1 MKKLIVIILALILV
15 MPITVR
21 ADYPLSDMS
30 VGDLEQLLKSVQK
43 EILSKSEWTEV
54 ELPVGFYVVGEDI
67 PEGHWTITTN
77 DYALIEY
84 FSKTD
89 ATGKTADALNGV
101 YYSVALGA
109 PGNDMETIYNTNEI
123 DIELKNGFYFTVSFR
138 SVIFK
143 PYTGRKSPFFN

>member
-54 ELPVGFYVVGEDI
+54 ELPVGFYVVG
-67 PEGHWTITTN
+67 
-77 DYALIEY
+77 
-84 FSKTD
+84 
-89 ATGKTADALNGV
+89 
-101 YYSVALGA
+101 
-109 PGNDMETIYNTNEI
+109 
-123 DIELKNGFYFTVSFR
+123 
-138 SVIFK
+138 
-143 PYTGRKSPFFN
+143 